1 MKKILDFIGWISF
14 IVILFAYTM
23 ASFLPGVFA
32 ANYLQ
37 DKFHLPGLWC
47 IVWVPVI
54 FGVDCAIGMFLVLGL
69 KKFGENGR

>member
-37 DKFHLPGLWC
+37 AKFQLPGLWC
-47 IVWVPVI
+47 LVWVLVI
-54 FGVDCAIGMFLVLGL
+54 VAVDTPIAMFLVLGL
-69 KKFGENGR
+69 KKFGENQ